1 MKLVNISRGCC
12 GRLKLLNVVSD
23 GGGAKLSLLLLLLL
37 LLKILY
43 FLKASNY
50 FIMPSVGVVLVLF
63 QHGH

>member
-1 MKLVNISRGCC
+1 MKSVNISRGCC

-50 FIMPSVGVVLVLF
+50 FIMPSVGVVLVPF

>member
-50 FIMPSVGVVLVLF
+50 FIMPSVGVVLVPF

>member
-50 FIMPSVGVVLVLF
+50 FIMPSVGVVLVPF
-63 QHGH
+63 QHCH